1 MTRQFDQV
9 AGDGRYLSP
18 VADARITDLGPAVL
32 RPARAPLT
40 LPAPSA
46 GGQVCRSGRG

>member
-40 LPAPSA
+40 SVLL
-46 GGQVCRSGRG
+46 CCGRPGHH